1 MRSRWVAVCV
11 LVVGMSSVFAVG
23 EDELPPGK
31 MQAKVKAACTQC
43 HTVSNI
49 TKKPRTKAE
58 WSKVLDKMTGYGA
71 DVDDKDRDAILDY
84 LSTNFG
90 PGKTAS
96 SKQSKSEK
104 SDQ

>member
-1 MRSRWVAVCV
+1 MRFRWVCVCA
-11 LVVGMSSVFAVG
+11 LMLGMSFLFAMG

-31 MQAKVKAACTQC
+31 MQAKVKATCTQC
-43 HTVSNI
+43 HAVSNI
-49 TKKPRTKAE
+49 TKKPRTRAE

-90 PGKTAS
+90 PGKTTS
-96 SKQSKSEK
+96 SKHSKPGSSE
-104 SDQ
+104 Q